1 MKKFGEVNEDAI
13 FNNIL
18 LQKVFPRLL
27 VDGSDYASD
36 GSDKMKIDVLDEFYS
51 YLQTEFNSEDEALS
65 CLKELERVI
74 NRAKNGNSQINYWI
88 R

>member
-1 MKKFGEVNEDAI
+1 MKKYGEQNDDVI
-13 FNNIL
+13 FNNLL

-65 CLKELERVI
+65 CLKELQKVI
-74 NRAKNGNSQINYWI
+74 NRAKKGNLQINYWI

>member
-36 GSDKMKIDVLDEFYS
+36 GSSKTKIEVLDEIYT
-51 YLQTEFNSEDEALS
+51 YLKTEFNESDALS